1 MNVVFHSAACIL
13 CSLSLFPEVS
23 VLAPNYTM
31 LDPGPATLPVSLSVC
46 CQPQLSQPMLWMEE
60 NVNPDT
66 TRPQGYQVSGEES

>member
-31 LDPGPATLPVSLSVC
+31 LDPGPATLPVKNKKIIMTALRTWAPAPG
-46 CQPQLSQPMLWMEE
+46 QMA
-60 NVNPDT
+60 
-66 TRPQGYQVSGEES
+66 